1 MYPILLSA
9 VLVFVAELGDKSQL
23 MSMTFA
29 TRYRARTVILG
40 AGLASAA
47 IDLVS
52 ALAGNVIGD
61 ALPRDAVRIAGG
73 VLFLLFAV
81 LALREGIDENEDE
94 PKPRARG
101 GRAVMVVAVAFTL
114 SEIGDKTMLVTM
126 TLATQYHWLLVWLGS
141 TIGMLVSIVMAVLV
155 GRALLKVVPLR
166 FVHLLSAALFAVVGV
181 LLLVG

>member
-1 MYPILLSA
+1 

-23 MSMTFA
+23 LSMTFA

-40 AGLASAA
+40 AGLATAA
-47 IDLVS
+47 IDLLS

-73 VLFLLFAV
+73 VLFLLFA
-81 LALREGIDENEDE
+81 LMALRDVANGDE

-101 GRAVMVVAVAFTL
+101 GRAVLVVAVAFTV
-114 SEIGDKTMLVTM
+114 SELGDKTMLATM
-126 TLATQYHWLLVWLGS
+126 TLATQYHWLLVWIGS
-141 TIGMLVSIVMAVLV
+141 TIGMLVSIVLAVLV
-155 GRALLKVVPLR
+155 GRTLLTVVPLR
-166 FVHLLSAALFAVVGV
+166 LVHLLSAALFAIVGM

>member
-1 MYPILLSA
+1 MYAVLLSA

-23 MSMTFA
+23 LSMTFA

-47 IDLVS
+47 LNLVF
-52 ALAGNVIGD
+52 ALAGNLIGD

-73 VLFLLFAV
+73 VLFLVFAV
-81 LALREGIDENEDE
+81 LALRDVANGEE

-101 GRAVMVVAVAFTL
+101 GRAVVVVAVAFTL
-114 SEIGDKTMLVTM
+114 SEIGDKTMLATM
-126 TLATQYHWLLVWLGS
+126 TLATQYHWLLVWIGS
-141 TIGMLVSIVMAVLV
+141 TIGMLVSIALAVLV
-155 GRALLKVVPLR
+155 GRTLLTVVPMR
-166 FVHLLSAALFAVVGV
+166 VVHLLSAALFAIVGV

>member
-1 MYPILLSA
+1 MYPVLLSA

-23 MSMTFA
+23 LSMTFA
-29 TRYRARTVILG
+29 TRYRARTVVLG

-47 IDLVS
+47 IDLIS

-73 VLFLLFAV
+73 VLFLLFAA
-81 LALREGIDENEDE
+81 LALRDVANDDE

-101 GRAVMVVAVAFTL
+101 GRAVVVVAVAFAV
-114 SEIGDKTMLVTM
+114 SEIGDKTMLATM
-126 TLATQYHWLLVWLGS
+126 TLATQYHWMLVWIGS
-141 TIGMLVSIVMAVLV
+141 TIGMLVSIVLAVLV
-155 GRALLKVVPLR
+155 GRTLLTVVPLR
-166 FVHLLSAALFAVVGV
+166 LVHLLSAALFATVGV

>member
-1 MYPILLSA
+1 MYPVLLSA

-23 MSMTFA
+23 LSMTFA
-29 TRYRARTVILG
+29 TRYRARTVVLG

-47 IDLVS
+47 IDLIS

-73 VLFLLFAV
+73 VLFLLFAA
-81 LALREGIDENEDE
+81 LALRDVANDDE

-101 GRAVMVVAVAFTL
+101 GRAVVVVAVAFAV
-114 SEIGDKTMLVTM
+114 SEIGDKTMLATM
-126 TLATQYHWLLVWLGS
+126 TLATQYHWMLVWIGS
-141 TIGMLVSIVMAVLV
+141 TIGMLVSIVLAVLV
-155 GRALLKVVPLR
+155 GRTLLTAVPLR
-166 FVHLLSAALFAVVGV
+166 LVHLLSAALFATVGV

>member
-1 MYPILLSA
+1 MYAVLLSA

-23 MSMTFA
+23 LSMTFA

-52 ALAGNVIGD
+52 ALAGDVIGD
-61 ALPRDAVRIAGG
+61 ALPRDAVRVAGG

-81 LALREGIDENEDE
+81 LALRDGQRDKE
-94 PKPRARG
+94 PGPRVRG
-101 GRAVMVVAVAFTL
+101 GRTMVVVALAFTL
-114 SEIGDKTMLVTM
+114 SEVGDKTMLTTM
-126 TLATQYHWLLVWLGS
+126 TLATQYHWLLVWIGS
-141 TIGMLVSIVMAVLV
+141 TIGMLVSIVLAVLV
-155 GRALLKVVPLR
+155 GRTLLTVVPIRL
-166 FVHLLSAALFAVVGV
+166 VHFLSAALFAIVGV

>member
-1 MYPILLSA
+1 MYPVLLSA

-40 AGLASAA
+40 AGLACAA
-47 IDLVS
+47 INLVS
-52 ALAGNVIGD
+52 ALTGNVIGD

-81 LALREGIDENEDE
+81 LALREGATDGDE
-94 PKPRARG
+94 PKPQARG
-101 GRAVMVVAVAFTL
+101 GRAVVVVAVAFTV
-114 SEIGDKTMLVTM
+114 SEIGDKTMLATM
-126 TLATQYHWLLVWLGS
+126 TLATQYHWLLVWIGS

-155 GRALLKVVPLR
+155 GRTLLKVVPLR

>member
-1 MYPILLSA
+1 MYPVLLSA

-81 LALREGIDENEDE
+81 LALRDVATTRTSPSRGRGAGV
-94 PKPRARG
+94 PSSWSPWRSPCPRSATR
-101 GRAVMVVAVAFTL
+101 RC
-114 SEIGDKTMLVTM
+114 SPTM
-126 TLATQYHWLLVWLGS
+126 TLATQYHWLLVWIGS
-141 TIGMLVSIVMAVLV
+141 TIGMLVSIVLAVLV
-155 GRALLKVVPLR
+155 GRTLLKVVPLR
-166 FVHLLSAALFAVVGV
+166 LVHLLSAALFAIVGV

>member
-40 AGLASAA
+40 AGLACAA
-47 IDLVS
+47 INLVS
-52 ALAGNVIGD
+52 SLAGNVIGD
-61 ALPRDAVRIAGG
+61 ALPRDAVRIVGG

-81 LALREGIDENEDE
+81 LALREGTADEEE

-101 GRAVMVVAVAFTL
+101 GRAVVVVAVAFTL
-114 SEIGDKTMLVTM
+114 SELGDKTMLAAM
-126 TLATQYHWLLVWLGS
+126 TLATQYHWLLVWIGS

-155 GRALLKVVPLR
+155 GRSLLKVVPLR

>member
-40 AGLASAA
+40 AGLACAA
-47 IDLVS
+47 INLVS

-81 LALREGIDENEDE
+81 LALREGTTDEDE
-94 PKPRARG
+94 PRPKARG
-101 GRAVMVVAVAFTL
+101 GRAVVVVAVAFTL
-114 SEIGDKTMLVTM
+114 SELGDKTMLAAM
-126 TLATQYHWLLVWLGS
+126 TLATQYHWLLVWIGS

-155 GRALLKVVPLR
+155 GRSLLKVVPLR

>member
-1 MYPILLSA
+1 MYPVLLSA

-81 LALREGIDENEDE
+81 LALREVRRTRTSPSRKREADVRSSWS
-94 PKPRARG
+94 PWPSPCPR
-101 GRAVMVVAVAFTL
+101 
-114 SEIGDKTMLVTM
+114 S
-126 TLATQYHWLLVWLGS
+126 ATRRCS
-141 TIGMLVSIVMAVLV
+141 P
-155 GRALLKVVPLR
+155 R
-166 FVHLLSAALFAVVGV
+166 
-181 LLLVG
+181 

>member
-40 AGLASAA
+40 AGLACAA
-47 IDLVS
+47 INLVS

-81 LALREGIDENEDE
+81 LALREGAADEDE
-94 PKPRARG
+94 PKPQARG
-101 GRAVMVVAVAFTL
+101 GRAVVVVAVAFTV
-114 SEIGDKTMLVTM
+114 SELGDKTMLAAM
-126 TLATQYHWLLVWLGS
+126 TLATQYHWLLVWIGS

-155 GRALLKVVPLR
+155 GRSLLKVVPLR